1 MRRMR
6 GLLAAVVA
14 LTLVIAAVPGGALA
28 RDAAPVGSLEPLG
41 TSYEVDAYDAAGL
54 GDSIPANAR
63 NVTALIGDYGVERIE
78 NHTFHVVNGT
88 SGDIDW
94 VKFTVTADDVNI
106 DKTSFLFRV
115 ESPSWNLDSV
125 IEIYGPNPT
134 SSFAYT
140 AGYNAG
146 AGDSAFATTWNDED
160 FWRRV
165 GHDSALVFRPSVA
178 GTYYV
183 RVRPYSTG
191 GVYSCDAHAYKLIM
205 KRGLI
210 NRISGSTRI
219 ETAIAV
225 SKALYQSATAPAM
238 HNFAVVVAN
247 GFNYPDALGGAVLCG
262 VADGPLLLTNPTS
275 LSAGVGDEIKRLG
288 ADRVYVVGGP
298 AAVSD
303 TVFSQLQ
310 ALNPGIGV
318 YRVQGDDRIQT
329 AAEIALQAKSDAAGY
344 GESIPTLA
352 IIAYAFNYPDA
363 LAATPVAACRNV
375 PILLTGTNS
384 LAADTDE
391 ALNHLGTTDVIIMG
405 STTVIST
412 AVENQLK
419 TKFGSTHVLRVAGGD
434 RYETAK
440 EFASWC
446 TDLKGPG
453 ARGDTWVG
461 TLGTPTKVYALNPAQ
476 FGIASGET
484 YADALPGGV
493 ATGLCSY
500 PILLTKKS
508 TPYGYITAEHDGWLP
523 AGDTDWVTDFHDQHV
538 YAFGPCMLFGGP
550 PAVTQTTAAVLDNS
564 LMLINAP

>member
-1 MRRMR
+1 MKRMR
-6 GLLAAVVA
+6 GLFAVVVA
-14 LTLVIAAVPGGALA
+14 LTLVFAAVPGLTFA
-28 RDAAPVGSLEPLG
+28 RETAPAESVSPLG
-41 TSYEVDAYDAAGL
+41 TSYEIDEYDAAGM
-54 GDSIPANAR
+54 GDSTPANAR
-63 NVTALIGDYGVERIE
+63 NVTTLMGDYGVERIE

-94 VKFTVTADDVNI
+94 VKFTVTSDDVNI
-106 DKTSFLFRV
+106 DMASFLFRV
-115 ESPSWNLDSV
+115 ESPSLNLDSV

-134 SSFAYT
+134 STFSYT
-140 AGYNAG
+140 VGYNAG
-146 AGDSAFATTWNDED
+146 TGDSTYAVAWNDED
-160 FWRRV
+160 VWRR
-165 GHDSALVFRPSVA
+165 GAHDSALVFRPAVA

-183 RVRPYSTG
+183 RIRPYSFG
-191 GVYSCDAHAYKLIM
+191 GVYVSNAHAYKLIM
-205 KRGLI
+205 KRGVI
-210 NRISGSTRI
+210 NRISGNTRI

-225 SKALYQSATAPAM
+225 SKALYQSATAPATQPM
-238 HNFAVVVAN
+238 AVVVAN
-247 GFNYPDALGGAVLCG
+247 GYNYPDALGGAVLCG
-262 VADGPLLLTNPTS
+262 IADGPLLLTSPTS

-288 ADRVYVVGGP
+288 ANRVYVVGGP
-298 AAVSD
+298 PAVSD

-310 ALNPGIGV
+310 ALDSGIAV
-318 YRVQGDDRIQT
+318 YRVQGDNRIQT
-329 AAEIALQAKSDAAGY
+329 AAEIALQAQSDAAGY
-344 GESIPTLA
+344 GESVPTLA

-363 LAATPVAACRNV
+363 LAATPVAASRNA

-391 ALNHLGTTDVIIMG
+391 ALNHLGTTDVVIMG
-405 STTVIST
+405 STTVISA

-419 TKFGSTHVLRVAGGD
+419 TKFGSTHVLRISGGD

-453 ARGDTWVG
+453 ARGDGTVG
-461 TLGTPTKVYALNPAQ
+461 TFGTSNMVTSLSSMQ

-493 ATGLCSY
+493 ATGLCGF
-500 PILLTKKS
+500 PILLTRKS
-508 TPYGYITAEHDGWLP
+508 SPYGYITAEHDGWLP
-523 AGDTDWVTDFHDQHV
+523 AGDTDWVSDFHTQHA
-538 YAFGPCMLFGGP
+538 YPFGTCLLFGGP